1 MKVKEWDKEIAVPE
15 IQMTRE
21 EIKEKLREYEECYQ
35 LSSEQ
40 FHWQWK
46 QGKAPDI
53 PESVAWAIFYEY
65 LQNGYGLD
73 PSDEERAH

>member
-1 MKVKEWDKEIAVPE
+1 MNVRDWDKEIAVPE

-21 EIKEKLREYEECYQ
+21 EIREKLREYEECYQ

-46 QGKAPDI
+46 RGKAPDI
-53 PESVAWAIFYEY
+53 PESVAWIIFYEY
-65 LQNGYGLD
+65 LQNGHGLD
-73 PSDEERAH
+73 RSDEE

>member
-1 MKVKEWDKEIAVPE
+1 MNVREWDKEIAVPE

-21 EIKEKLREYEECYQ
+21 EVKEKLREYEERYE
-35 LSSEQ
+35 LPSEK
-40 FHWQWK
+40 FHQQWK
-46 QGKAPDI
+46 QGEALDI

-73 PSDEERAH
+73 RSDEG